1 MYCDFPTMNTLFV
14 LGQSSRYAF
23 LQKYKGLV
31 ISTVVFFLMT
41 YPIHEL
47 DCCNEGVWKLGYL
60 DFSDRSTLESIM
72 RNYACHG
79 QHITY
84 VFEESRKI
92 LLFCVRWKV
101 CNEDCRVLSI
111 PMWYTTIRLVGR
123 QKTMKTYRFSCTGF
137 ASSMSKD
144 SKPRNAIADIDRTHQ
159 SEPSCF
165 PTHPLQL
172 HLQPSFSN
180 LQTATRPSH
189 LHP

>member
-1 MYCDFPTMNTLFV
+1 MYCDFPTMNTLLV
-14 LGQSSRYAF
+14 LGQSSWYTF
-23 LQKYKGLV
+23 LQKYKDLI
-31 ISTVVFFLMT
+31 ISTVVFVLVT
-41 YPIHEL
+41 YPVHEL
-47 DCCNEGVWKLGYL
+47 DCCNKGVWELGYL
-60 DFSDRSTLESIM
+60 DFSDRSTLENIM
-72 RNYACHG
+72 RNYASRR
-79 QHITY
+79 QRITY

-123 QKTMKTYRFSCTGF
+123 QKTMKIYRFSCTGF

-144 SKPRNAIADIDRTHQ
+144 NKPRNAIADINRTYQ

-165 PTHPLQL
+165 PTHPLQP
-172 HLQPSFSN
+172 HLQPFSSN
-180 LQTATRPSH
+180 WQTATRPSH